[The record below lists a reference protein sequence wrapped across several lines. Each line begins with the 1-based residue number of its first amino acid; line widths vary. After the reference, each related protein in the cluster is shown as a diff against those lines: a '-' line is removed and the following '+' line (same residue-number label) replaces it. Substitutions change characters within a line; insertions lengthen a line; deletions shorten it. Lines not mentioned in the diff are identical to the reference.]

1 MKKGVSTWIDELV
14 HKEGDEEANRVVNQG
29 IVEELIEKLKKLSSK
44 DVEIK
49 VPRDIVEE
57 ARGSSSSSS

>member
-14 HKEGDEEANRVVNQG
+14 HKEGDEEAKRQVAQA
-29 IVEELIEKLKKLSSK
+29 IAEELIEKSKRWSRK

-49 VPRDIVEE
+49 APREVVEE
-57 ARGSSSSSS
+57 ARGSGR